1 MHEAPPA
8 DTADGRAVTAD
19 LRRPM
24 GVDGEGTVSRV
35 RLLRACV
42 VALRP
47 KQWIKNL
54 FVFAPLL
61 FAKHLFD
68 GGLILRAAAAF
79 AVFTALASAIYVLN
93 DLFDVQKD
101 REHPFKR
108 LRPIASGTLPLGLAR
123 VLIVALTSAGALC
136 AFAIGW
142 QFAVVAIGYVLLNV
156 AYTLTLKHWAFV
168 DVLCIATG
176 FLLRVVGGSLAIDVA
191 ISKWLLVC
199 TFLLALFLGLGKR
212 KHEYVAL
219 HLQGGT
225 ARRVMDQYRLEH
237 LNLSLWIAGALT
249 VASYAA
255 YTFAPGTAVRFGTQL
270 LPLTIAFIG
279 FGIFRFV
286 RLIDL
291 HDAESPTEE
300 MLKDVPFVVNTFA
313 WVALVIVLIYNGVP
327 TAA

>member
-1 MHEAPPA
+1 MRELPSVETAVSGPA
-8 DTADGRAVTAD
+8 SADVEVARRGG
-19 LRRPM
+19 LRRLN
-24 GVDGEGTVSRV
+24 VIA
-35 RLLRACV
+35 ACLI
-42 VALRP
+42 ALRP

-54 FVFAPLL
+54 FVFAPLI

-68 GGLILRAAAAF
+68 AGLILRALAAF
-79 AVFTALASAIYVLN
+79 GVFAALASAIYLLN

-123 VLIVALTSAGALC
+123 VLIVALVAAGASC
-136 AFAIGW
+136 AFAVGW
-142 QFAVVAIGYVLLNV
+142 QFAVVALGYVLLNV

-176 FLLRVVGGSLAIDVA
+176 FLLRVVGGSLAIDVT
-191 ISKWLLVC
+191 ISAWLLGC

-225 ARRVMDQYRLEH
+225 TRRVMEQYRLSH
-237 LNLSLWIAGALT
+237 LNLALWITGALT

-255 YTFAPGTAVRFGTQL
+255 YTFSPETAQRFGTQF
-270 LPLTIAFIG
+270 LPVTIAFIA

-327 TAA
+327 ATG